1 MLSKNNVFE
10 KTMENLMTL
19 LRMSIEN
26 PEVADTFFLQ
36 ALGAVELAMLLL
48 PDEEEK
54 LTVAWNAWKQ
64 SYENLQKL
72 WKKA

>member
-1 MLSKNNVFE
+1 MLSKNNVFN

-26 PEVADTFFLQ
+26 PEVADTFSHQ
-36 ALGAVELAMLLL
+36 AFGAVELAMLLL
-48 PDEEEK
+48 PDEKEK
-54 LTVAWNAWKQ
+54 LTVAWNVWKQ

>member
-1 MLSKNNVFE
+1 MLSKNNVFN

-26 PEVADTFFLQ
+26 PEVADTFFHQ
-36 ALGAVELAMLLL
+36 AFGAVELAMLLL
-48 PDEEEK
+48 PDEKEE

>member
-1 MLSKNNVFE
+1 MLSKNNVFN

-26 PEVADTFFLQ
+26 PEVADTFFYQ
-36 ALGAVELAMLLL
+36 AFGAVELAMLLL
-48 PDEEEK
+48 PGEK
-54 LTVAWNAWKQ
+54 ETLTVAWNVWKQ